1 MGYHNAK
8 MSSQVF
14 YRKWRPQSLSEVV
27 GQEHVTQ
34 TLRHAVDKGRIAH
47 AYLFCGP
54 RGTGKTSTGRIL
66 AKAVNC
72 LNPVEGEPCNNCEI
86 CKAINDGNLMDVIE
100 IDAASNRGID
110 EIRELRERVSYTP
123 GLARYKVYI
132 IDEVHMITKEAANAF
147 LKTLEEPPAH
157 SIFILATTEPHK
169 VIATVLS
176 RCQRFDFR
184 RLSQSAVIFKLEYI
198 CRNENIKIDSEA
210 LRLITKVTT
219 GSLRDAENLLEQL
232 VNCYGDTIELEHVQA
247 LLGLSGDIRVKELA
261 QHILKGDIAA
271 GLRTINNV
279 SNDGIDLKQFN
290 KEFIAYLR
298 ELVLVKSGSQEV
310 VDTTGEEMVE
320 LVNLAGT
327 ISLDTILL
335 ALKAFCNVDFRTDN
349 FSPLPLELALLESIL
364 NTPERSQS
372 KDTTAP
378 DSVPRTKEPQTRYT
392 TKESK
397 PKATEKEKVIVEDEP
412 ALSSADDSK
421 ESGTEEPEVVHDE
434 VATEPEEVV
443 SESTTSIS
451 ENGQDIDYLRTRWKD
466 FVKELRGEG
475 STGNLDAF
483 FRSAC
488 EPVSVEG
495 DVLTVGF
502 YHAFHKNY
510 IEDPKYK
517 FLVEKKLRDV
527 FNQPYKLRCIIIERS
542 KSTRVSS
549 RAENPVVQAALERG
563 AKRIDE

>member
-1 MGYHNAK
+1 

-27 GQEHVTQ
+27 GQEHITQ

-66 AKAVNC
+66 AKSVNC

-86 CKAINDGNLMDVIE
+86 CRAISEGSLLDVIE

-110 EIRELRERVSYTP
+110 EIRELREKVNYTP
-123 GLARYKVYI
+123 GVARYKVYI

-184 RLSQSAVIFKLEYI
+184 RLSQSAVVSKLERI
-198 CRNENIKIDSEA
+198 CSSENIEIDSEA

-232 VNCYGDTIELEHVQA
+232 VNCYGSTIELGHVQA

-261 QHILKGDIAA
+261 KHILEGDISA
-271 GLRTINNV
+271 GLRTINNI

-290 KEFIAYLR
+290 KEFVAYLR
-298 ELVLVKSGSQEV
+298 ELILVKSGSEEV
-310 VDTTGEEMVE
+310 VDVTGEDMAE
-320 LVNLAGT
+320 LIGLADT
-327 ISLDTILL
+327 VSLDTILM
-335 ALKAFCNVDFRTDN
+335 ALRAFCNVDFKTDS
-349 FSPLPLELALLESIL
+349 FSPLPLELALLESIV
-364 NTPERSQS
+364 TVPEKSQL
-372 KDTTAP
+372 KEKPTP
-378 DSVPRTKEPQTRYT
+378 DSAPQTKEEQPVYT
-392 TKESK
+392 AKKSKSES
-397 PKATEKEKVIVEDEP
+397 TVKEKAQIKEEP
-412 ALSSADDSK
+412 GTALESSPADV
-421 ESGTEEPEVVHDE
+421 GTEEPESSHDE
-434 VATEPEEVV
+434 DEVESELEEIVDGGN
-443 SESTTSIS
+443 SSGEGFT
-451 ENGQDIDYLRTRWKD
+451 QDIEYFRDRWKD

-475 STGNLDAF
+475 SAGNLDAF

-488 EPVSVEG
+488 EPVEVEG
-495 DVLTVGF
+495 DILTVGF
-502 YHAFHKNY
+502 YHKFHKDY
-510 IEDPKYK
+510 IENPKYK
-517 FLVEKKLRDV
+517 HLVEKKLRDV
-527 FNQPYKLRCIIIERS
+527 FNQPYKLRCIIVERS
-542 KSTRVSS
+542 KSSKTDSKS
-549 RAENPVVQAALERG
+549 GSPIVQAALERG
-563 AKRIDE
+563 AKLIDE